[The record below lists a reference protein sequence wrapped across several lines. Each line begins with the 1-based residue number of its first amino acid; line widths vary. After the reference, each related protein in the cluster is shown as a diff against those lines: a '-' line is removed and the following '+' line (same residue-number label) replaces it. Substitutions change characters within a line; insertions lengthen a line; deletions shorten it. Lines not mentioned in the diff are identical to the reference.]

1 MTSPETGLRPCAP
14 RTRPITAR
22 AGMRGHMRKP
32 LVMSRHR
39 SSYGAPGR
47 VMLALLASSAPV
59 VAQPL
64 PKAAALETV
73 VVTAA
78 RGPQSIDD
86 LVADVTVIGPEEIA
100 RSGADSLAT
109 LLSRQPGLEIVQNGS
124 PGSTS
129 GVFIRGANRQ
139 QTVVLLDGMR
149 IESSSA
155 GAASLEA
162 IPLEQIERIEIL
174 RGPASSLY
182 GADAIGGVIQVFTR
196 RGGSA
201 LAANASVG
209 YGSYATAVA
218 SAGVSGTIGPLRY
231 AVQVGGRRSDGFSAA
246 SGPETYGFDPD
257 RDDYKAA
264 NASASASVEWAKDQV
279 AGAQYFRNRLDASF
293 DGSGGGFDDR
303 TITLVEA
310 WRVESRNRISPAWRW
325 TLAAGQSVDDSV
337 SKLASGDSAF
347 RTRDT
352 QYLWQHDLTL
362 PAGELALAY
371 ERREERLSDNADFP
385 VTARDTD
392 AGVAVYRLVRGEHAL
407 QANLRHDHSSQ
418 FGGHTTG
425 TLAWGWRFAP
435 GWRVTASGGTA
446 FKAPSFNDLYFPG
459 FANPALVPETSR
471 NVEASLA
478 WSGHVGA
485 ARVDARAVAWRN
497 RVESLIVFQCD
508 ADFVCAPQ
516 NVDRATLEGVTL
528 SADAAFGDTT
538 LKGSVDLQSPTDDA
552 TGHLLPRRARRH
564 GALSA
569 QHRIGAFSLV
579 AEVVASSARYD
590 DAANTRRMGGYA
602 VVNLV
607 AEWKAGKGVTL
618 FMRGDNV
625 LDKDYALA
633 AGYAT
638 GGAQVFAGVRWAL

>member
-1 MTSPETGLRPCAP
+1 M
-14 RTRPITAR
+14 I
-22 AGMRGHMRKP
+22 
-32 LVMSRHR
+32 RHR
-39 SSYGAPGR
+39 SSTGAKSR
-47 VMLALLASSAPV
+47 VTVAVLSLCSPLAL
-59 VAQPL
+59 AQPL
-64 PKAAALETV
+64 PKAAAFDPV

-78 RGPQSIDD
+78 RGPQSIAD

-100 RSGADSLAT
+100 RSGADSLAA
-109 LLSRQPGLEIVQNGS
+109 LLSRQPGIEIVQNGS

-139 QTVVLLDGMR
+139 QTLVLLDGMR
-149 IESSSA
+149 IESASA

-196 RGGSA
+196 RGGTS

-209 YGSYATAVA
+209 YGTYATAVA
-218 SAGVSGTIGPLRY
+218 SAGVSGSSGPLRY

-246 SGPETYGFDPD
+246 RGSETFGFDAD
-257 RDDYKAA
+257 RDAYDAA
-264 NASASASVEWAKDQV
+264 SVSASASVEWAKDQ
-279 AGAQYFRNRLDASF
+279 AFGAQVFRNRLDAEF

-303 TITLVEA
+303 TITVVET
-310 WRVESRNRISPAWRW
+310 WRVDSRNRIAPWWRW

-337 SKLASGDSAF
+337 SKLSSGDSSF

-352 QYLWQHDLTL
+352 QYTWQHDLTL
-362 PAGELALAY
+362 PAGELSLAY
-371 ERREERLSDNADFP
+371 ERREERLTDNADFP

-392 AGVAVYRLVRGEHAL
+392 AGVAVYRLVSGEHAL

-418 FGGHTTG
+418 FGGRTTG

-459 FANPALVPETSR
+459 FANPGLVPETSR
-471 NVEASLA
+471 NAEASVA
-478 WSGHVGA
+478 WSGSVGA
-485 ARVDARAVAWRN
+485 AQVEARAVAWHN
-497 RVESLIVFQCD
+497 RVKSLIVFQCD

-516 NVDRATLEGVTL
+516 NVDRATLKGVTL
-528 SADAAFGDTT
+528 SADAALGDTT

-552 TGHLLPRRARRH
+552 TGHLLPRRARSH
-564 GALSA
+564 GAVSA
-569 QHRIGAFSLV
+569 QHRIGPVLLV
-579 AEVVASSARYD
+579 AEVVASSKRYD
-590 DAANTRRMGGYA
+590 DAANTRKMGGYA

-607 AEWKAGKGVTL
+607 AEWKVGKGVTL
-618 FMRGDNV
+618 YVRGDNV
-625 LDKDYALA
+625 LDKDYELA

-638 GGAQVFAGVRWAL
+638 GGAQAFAGVRWAL

>member
-1 MTSPETGLRPCAP
+1 MCGH
-14 RTRPITAR
+14 TRKR
-22 AGMRGHMRKP
+22 F
-32 LVMSRHR
+32 VMSRHR
-39 SSYGAPGR
+39 SSSGAPRR
-47 VMLALLASSAPV
+47 VAFVVLSCCTPAALS
-59 VAQPL
+59 QPL
-64 PKAAALETV
+64 PKAATLDPV

-78 RGPQSIDD
+78 RGPQSIDE

-100 RSGADSLAT
+100 RSGADSLAA
-109 LLSRQPGLEIVQNGS
+109 LLSRQPGIEIVQNGS

-139 QTVVLLDGMR
+139 QTVVLLDGLR

-196 RGGSA
+196 RGGSS

-209 YGSYATAVA
+209 YGTYATTVA
-218 SAGVSGTIGPLRY
+218 SAGVSGGNGPLRY

-246 SGPETYGFDPD
+246 SGPETFGFDAD
-257 RDDYKAA
+257 RDDYKSFSV
-264 NASASASVEWAKDQV
+264 SASASVEWAKDQV

-303 TITLVEA
+303 TITVVEA
-310 WRVESRNRISPAWRW
+310 WQVDSRNRITPWWRW

-337 SKLASGDSAF
+337 SKLAFGDSSF

-352 QYLWQHDLTL
+352 QYRWQNDLSL

-371 ERREERLSDNADFP
+371 ERREERLADNASFP

-418 FGGHTTG
+418 FGGRTTG

-446 FKAPSFNDLYFPG
+446 FKAPSFNDLYFPD
-459 FANPALVPETSR
+459 FSNPNLVPETAR
-471 NVEASLA
+471 NVEASVA
-478 WSGHVGA
+478 WSGSVGD
-485 ARVDARAVAWRN
+485 ARVEARAVAWHN
-497 RVESLIVFQCD
+497 RVKSLIVFQCD
-508 ADFVCAPQ
+508 ADFACAPQ

-528 SADAAFGDTT
+528 SADATFGDTT
-538 LKGSVDLQSPTDDA
+538 LKGSVDLQSPTDEG
-552 TGHLLPRRARRH
+552 TGHLLPRRARTH
-564 GALSA
+564 GAASA
-569 QHRIGAFSLV
+569 QHRVGPVVLV
-579 AEVVASSARYD
+579 AEVVASSKRYD
-590 DAANTRRMGGYA
+590 DAANTRKMGGYA

-607 AEWKAGKGVTL
+607 AEWKVAKGVTL
-618 FMRGDNV
+618 FVRGDNV
-625 LDKDYALA
+625 LDKDYELA
-633 AGYAT
+633 AGYST
-638 GGAQVFAGVRWAL
+638 GGAQAFAGLRWAL

>member
-1 MTSPETGLRPCAP
+1 
-14 RTRPITAR
+14 
-22 AGMRGHMRKP
+22 
-32 LVMSRHR
+32 
-39 SSYGAPGR
+39 
-47 VMLALLASSAPV
+47 
-59 VAQPL
+59 
-64 PKAAALETV
+64 
-73 VVTAA
+73 
-78 RGPQSIDD
+78 
-86 LVADVTVIGPEEIA
+86 
-100 RSGADSLAT
+100 
-109 LLSRQPGLEIVQNGS
+109 
-124 PGSTS
+124 
-129 GVFIRGANRQ
+129 VFIRGANRQ
-139 QTVVLLDGMR
+139 QTLVLLDGLR

-162 IPLEQIERIEIL
+162 IPIEQIERIEIL

-196 RGGSA
+196 RGGRA
-201 LAANASVG
+201 LAANASAG
-209 YGSYATAVA
+209 YGTYATAVA
-218 SAGVSGTIGPLRY
+218 SAGVSGAIGPLRY
-231 AVQVGGRRSDGFSAA
+231 AVQVGGRRSDGFGAA
-246 SGPETYGFDPD
+246 SGPGTYGFDPD
-257 RDDYKAA
+257 RDDYHAA
-264 NASASASVEWAKDQV
+264 SVSASASVEWANDQV

-310 WRVESRNRISPAWRW
+310 WRVESRNRIAPAWRW

-337 SKLASGDSAF
+337 SKLAFGDSSF

-362 PAGELALAY
+362 PYGELALAY
-371 ERREERLSDNADFP
+371 ERREERLADNAGFA

-392 AGVAVYRLVRGEHAL
+392 AGVAVYRLVRGDHAL

-418 FGGHTTG
+418 YGGRTTG

-459 FANPALVPETSR
+459 FANPGLVPETSR
-471 NVEASLA
+471 NVEAGLA
-478 WSGHVGA
+478 WSGSVAGT
-485 ARVDARAVAWRN
+485 RVDARAVAWRN

-508 ADFVCAPQ
+508 ADGVCAPR

-528 SADAAFGDTT
+528 SADAAFGDTA

-552 TGHLLPRRARRH
+552 TGRLLPRRARTH

-569 QHRIGAFSLV
+569 RHRVGALSLA

-618 FMRGDNV
+618 FVRGDNV

>member
-1 MTSPETGLRPCAP
+1 
-14 RTRPITAR
+14 
-22 AGMRGHMRKP
+22 
-32 LVMSRHR
+32 MSRHR
-39 SSYGAPGR
+39 SSPGAPGS
-47 VMLALLASSAPV
+47 VALVLLCSSAAV
-59 VAQPL
+59 FAQPL
-64 PKAAALETV
+64 PKAAALDPV

-109 LLSRQPGLEIVQNGS
+109 LLSRQPGVEIVQNGS

-139 QTVVLLDGMR
+139 QTVVLLDGLR

-196 RGGSA
+196 RGGSP
-201 LAANASVG
+201 AANASVG
-209 YGSYATAVA
+209 YGTYATAVA
-218 SAGVSGTIGPLRY
+218 SAGVSGSHGPLRY
-231 AVQVGGRRSDGFSAA
+231 AVQVGGRRSDGFS
-246 SGPETYGFDPD
+246 SLTSTDSFGFDAD
-257 RDDYKAA
+257 RDDYRSGSI
-264 NASASASVEWAKDQV
+264 SASASVEWAKDQV

-303 TITLVEA
+303 TITVVEA
-310 WRVESRNRISPAWRW
+310 WQVDSRNRIAPWWRW

-337 SKLASGDSAF
+337 SKLAFGDSSF

-352 QYLWQHDLTL
+352 QVRWQHDLSL
-362 PAGELALAY
+362 PAGEVALAY
-371 ERREERLSDNADFP
+371 ERREERLADNAGFP

-392 AGVAVYRLVRGEHAL
+392 AGVAVYRLVRGDHAL

-418 FGGHTTG
+418 FGGRTTG

-446 FKAPSFNDLYFPG
+446 FKAPSFNDLYYPNFSNPG
-459 FANPALVPETSR
+459 LVPETAR
-471 NVEASLA
+471 NVEASVA
-478 WSGHVGA
+478 WSGRVGG
-485 ARVDARAVAWRN
+485 ARVEARAVAFHN
-497 RVESLIVFQCD
+497 RVKSLIVFQCD

-528 SADAAFGDTT
+528 SADASFGDTT

-552 TGHLLPRRARRH
+552 TGHLLPRRARTH
-564 GALSA
+564 GAVSA
-569 QHRIGAFSLV
+569 QHRAGPVLLV
-579 AEVVASSARYD
+579 AEVVASSKRYD
-590 DAANTRRMGGYA
+590 DAANTRKMGGYA

-607 AEWKAGKGVTL
+607 AEWKAGKAVTL
-618 FMRGDNV
+618 FVRGDNV
-625 LDKDYALA
+625 LDKDYELA
-633 AGYAT
+633 AGYST
-638 GGAQVFAGVRWAL
+638 GGAQAFAGVRWAL